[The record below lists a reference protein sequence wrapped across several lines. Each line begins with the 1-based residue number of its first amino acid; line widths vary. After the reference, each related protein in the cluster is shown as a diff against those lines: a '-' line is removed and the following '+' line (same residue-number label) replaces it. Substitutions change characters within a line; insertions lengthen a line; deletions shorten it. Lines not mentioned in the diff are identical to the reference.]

1 MTKKLL
7 FIRHGKATQEFMP
20 DMERFITEKGI
31 KRTRKHAKKLKEKGI
46 FPDLIISSPAV
57 RAHETAKIVAQN
69 LNYDTAKIEINEHLY
84 FSSEQTI
91 INIVRSLPNNIS
103 TVFLVGHN
111 NLWTDLANEF
121 SSEDIWH
128 LRTSGIYGV
137 QFETSNWTDM
147 LTAKKA
153 DLVLVN

>member
-7 FIRHGKATQEFMP
+7 FIRHAKATQEFLP

-31 KRTRKHAKKLKEKGI
+31 KRTHKHAKILKEKGI
-46 FPDLIISSPAV
+46 YPDLIISSPAV
-57 RAHETAKIVAQN
+57 RAQETAQIIAQN
-69 LNYDTAKIEINEHLY
+69 LDYNVDNIEINEHLY

-91 INIVRSLPNNIS
+91 INIVRSLSNDIS

-128 LRTSGIYGV
+128 LRTSGIFGV
-137 QFETSNWTDM
+137 QFNTINWTEI
-147 LTAKKA
+147 LSAKKT
-153 DLVLVN
+153 DLILIN

>member
-1 MTKKLL
+1 MTKKIL

-31 KRTRKHAKKLKEKGI
+31 KRTHKHTKKLKEKGI
-46 FPDLIISSPAV
+46 YPDLIISSPAV
-57 RAHETAKIVAQN
+57 RAQETAQIIAQN
-69 LNYDTAKIEINEHLY
+69 FDYDIDKIEINEHLY

-91 INIVRSLPNNIS
+91 INIIRSLPNNIT

-111 NLWTDLANEF
+111 NLWTDLADEF

-128 LRTSGIYGV
+128 LRTSGIFGV
-137 QFETSNWTDM
+137 QFDTENWAEI
-147 LTAKKA
+147 LTAKKS
-153 DLVLVN
+153 DLVLIN